1 MNGPNASFSLLVLL
15 DESPL
20 SLGCFDTKL
29 KFLSRK
35 KAVISVVEKGKEEKL
50 MKKKPR
56 VLGRRR
62 N

>member
-15 DESPL
+15 DEPPL

-35 KAVISVVEKGKEEKL
+35 KAVISVVEKGKGGKINEEET
-50 MKKKPR
+50 
-56 VLGRRR
+56 
-62 N
+62 